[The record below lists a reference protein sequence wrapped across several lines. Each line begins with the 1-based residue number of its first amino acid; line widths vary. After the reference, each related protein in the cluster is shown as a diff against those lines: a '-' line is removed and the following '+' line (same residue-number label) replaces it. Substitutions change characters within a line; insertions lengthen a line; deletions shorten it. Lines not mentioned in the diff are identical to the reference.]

1 MKSFHSRLALLIAA
15 SALASVVQAAEAGK
29 VPSWT
34 DYRSTVN
41 NSVAIDD
48 SFNRKTEKTTNTTT
62 TTDNSRKVAIDD
74 SFNRSTDIKTSIDG
88 SFNRSTDIKRT
99 DDHSTNGSYNT
110 DVRKTDDHS
119 IRDSYNRSSE
129 FDLKID
135 TQTVSPQVDTTKYV
149 STLDTQSANNSGSI
163 KGAEMTGVQGGFYMG
178 SVGEETAAPAYYGYG
193 AHVSTEDNRTLKQ
206 ENTAVIDGHNFG
218 AVANTNIANQ
228 GRDLVF
234 GPNRS
239 VVGSDLGNKQVM
251 SAGDQTQL
259 QSNTQDKKSQT
270 SSTASDQVVTSA
282 SK

>member
-1 MKSFHSRLALLIAA
+1 MKSFHSRLALLVAA
-15 SALASVVQAAEAGK
+15 SALASIVQAAEAGK

-41 NSVAIDD
+41 NSVAVDD
-48 SFNRKTEKTTNTTT
+48 SFNRKTEKTTTTTT
-62 TTDNSRKVAIDD
+62 TTDNSRKTAIDD
-74 SFNRSTDIKTSIDG
+74 SFNRSTE
-88 SFNRSTDIKRT
+88 IKRT

-110 DVRKTDDHS
+110 DVKKTDDHS

-135 TQTVSPQVDTTKYV
+135 TQTVAPNVETSKYV

-163 KGAEMTGVQGGFYMG
+163 KGPEMNAAQGGFYMG
-178 SVGEETAAPAYYGYG
+178 SVGEDIAAPTYYGYG
-193 AHVSTEDNRTLKQ
+193 ARVHTEDNRALKQ

-259 QSNTQDKKSQT
+259 QSNTQDKNSQT
-270 SSTASDQVVTSA
+270 SSTATDSVNTSA

>member
-1 MKSFHSRLALLIAA
+1 M
-15 SALASVVQAAEAGK
+15 
-29 VPSWT
+29 PSWT

-74 SFNRSTDIKTSIDG
+74 SFNRSTDI
-88 SFNRSTDIKRT
+88 RRT

-110 DVRKTDDHS
+110 DIRKSDDHS

-163 KGAEMTGVQGGFYMG
+163 KGPQMNGVQGGFYMG
-178 SVGEETAAPAYYGYG
+178 SVGEETAAPSYYGYD
-193 AHVSTEDNRTLKQ
+193 ARVSTEDDRTSRRR
-206 ENTAVIDGHNFG
+206 T
-218 AVANTNIANQ
+218 
-228 GRDLVF
+228 R
-234 GPNRS
+234 R
-239 VVGSDLGNKQVM
+239 
-251 SAGDQTQL
+251 
-259 QSNTQDKKSQT
+259 
-270 SSTASDQVVTSA
+270 
-282 SK
+282 